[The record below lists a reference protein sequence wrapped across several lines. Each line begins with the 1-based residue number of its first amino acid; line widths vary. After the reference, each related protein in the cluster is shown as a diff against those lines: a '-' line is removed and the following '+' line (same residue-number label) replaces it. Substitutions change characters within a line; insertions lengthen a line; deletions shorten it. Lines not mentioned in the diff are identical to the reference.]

1 MENYNQFRFEI
12 IQNIAV
18 LSTGKSGW
26 TKEINLVSFNGAS
39 PKYDIRTW
47 DPNHEKMG
55 KGITLTKEEL
65 GEMILLAR
73 EQLEERL
80 SDPTLKKDT
89 ELIDRNRKD
98 LEKYLAEYENAPEK
112 IEGVPSVGM
121 LEEKAFTDEKGK
133 SGWSLKKTML

>member
-65 GEMILLAR
+65 TLLESVLR
-73 EQLEERL
+73 ELL
-80 SDPTLKKDT
+80 
-89 ELIDRNRKD
+89 
-98 LEKYLAEYENAPEK
+98 
-112 IEGVPSVGM
+112 
-121 LEEKAFTDEKGK
+121 
-133 SGWSLKKTML
+133 